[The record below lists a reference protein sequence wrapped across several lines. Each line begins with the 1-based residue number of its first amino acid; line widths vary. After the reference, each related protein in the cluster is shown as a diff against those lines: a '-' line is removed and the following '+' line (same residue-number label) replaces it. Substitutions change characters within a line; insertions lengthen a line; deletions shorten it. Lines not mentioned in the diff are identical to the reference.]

1 VTTQS
6 RAGITGGLEHVSV
19 GALLAA
25 LEAPAP
31 SPSGGSAAAVAGAM
45 AASLVVLV
53 GRRSPTWPEAAGVAA
68 QAGSLRTRLV
78 GLADEDVRAYAA
90 ALEALAAARDT
101 GGARDHLLGVALE
114 RAAEVPLRIA
124 GSCADVAELAALA
137 ASSGEPQLR
146 PDATAAALLAEAA
159 CRSAVRLVEVNLAT
173 LPGDRMRDEALVH
186 AAEAA
191 RARERALAEEA

>member
-1 VTTQS
+1 MTAQS
-6 RAGITGGLEHVSV
+6 RAGVTGGLEHVSV
-19 GALLAA
+19 GALLDA

-31 SPSGGSAAAVAGAM
+31 SPSGGSAAALAGAM

-90 ALEALAAARDT
+90 ALEALAAARESE
-101 GGARDHLLGVALE
+101 GARDHLLGVALE

-137 ASSGEPQLR
+137 ASSGQPQLR
-146 PDATAAALLAEAA
+146 PDATTAALLAEAA
-159 CRSAVRLVEVNLAT
+159 CRSAARLVEVNLAT
-173 LPGDRMRDEALVH
+173 LPGDPMRDEALVH

-191 RARERALAEEA
+191 RARERALAEET